1 MFKDMFANILA
12 RGSLFLKPIFVL
24 RGSKSPFW
32 EVCLASCLEYF
43 TGGVYYTGGDDYTG
57 VGIILLSLYFMN
69 SVNFCIY

>member
-43 TGGVYYTGGDDYTG
+43 TGGVDYTG
-57 VGIILLSLYFMN
+57 VGVILLSLYFMN
-69 SVNFCIY
+69 SINFCIY